1 MFFDPMWARRGCV
14 SQAAFFFDI
23 AVVRCAVPGRTWRGV
38 WKLLRL
44 RETPIKAKSAIG
56 LTPIA
61 RKLSQQPLRQ
71 HANCEAD
78 GDVAR
83 PMRQKNNSCQNQP
96 GTETPDDISLF
107 GRQSARGRSQRTDM
121 HGMSRRKCIEPLPG
135 KRDPSPMSTDRP
147 AVRPLLVE
155 NNFEQMRQRGGHKRG
170 QQNMIAGAT
179 IIRILATAPKPPNSR
194 QGAEDMLIR
203 APCEG
208 FRCPFR

>member
-107 GRQSARGRSQRTDM
+107 GRKSARGRSQR
-121 HGMSRRKCIEPLPG
+121 
-135 KRDPSPMSTDRP
+135 
-147 AVRPLLVE
+147 A
-155 NNFEQMRQRGGHKRG
+155 Q
-170 QQNMIAGAT
+170 
-179 IIRILATAPKPPNSR
+179 
-194 QGAEDMLIR
+194 DMLIR

-208 FRCPFR
+208 FRRPFRPRPGTPRDGIGDCDVNVVGSTLTNAI